1 MMTVRRGGAT
11 FDSQGWLLY
20 GSGVFPETES
30 VSQLREDL

>member
-1 MMTVRRGGAT
+1 MLT

-20 GSGVFPETES
+20 GSGIFTETES